1 MSYCLQ
7 RLVKNKGIMY
17 LKIVIENEASHLQ
30 NSEVFSRQG
39 GRGLVCRLTETTFE
53 NYRSAS
59 PKVSTK
65 QKLLVFLESPIP

>member
-53 NYRSAS
+53 NYRSPS